1 MKVSELILSSPDKTG
16 FSFEVLPP
24 LRGKSIEHLYKNID
38 ALKEFNPLYIN
49 ITTHRSE
56 MVFKG
61 TADGLYQRVSERSR
75 PGTVAVAAAIQQK
88 YGIPA
93 VPHIICSGFSRTE
106 TEHALIDLNFLG
118 INNLLVLRGDKAK
131 HENRFIPNENG
142 HLHANELADQIN
154 KFNEGYFVDGTPIE
168 SANMNRFSYG
178 VAGYPEKHEEA
189 PNLDIDIKMLK
200 MKVDMGADYIVTQM
214 FFDNQKYFEFV
225 KRCREIGITVPI
237 IPAIKPIVNRNQI
250 TILPKVFHVDL
261 PSDLA
266 IELSKCKDDIQA
278 KEVGVEWC
286 KLQAKE
292 LIKAGVPSIH
302 FYSHNATE
310 SVRQVASD
318 IY

>member
-1 MKVSELILSSPDKTG
+1 MKYIEEYLQLVEKEKLHKVCKEQKQLAHMIRRIFESEADDIFIDEDRVEKYLS
-16 FSFEVLPP
+16 
-24 LRGKSIEHLYKNID
+24 Y
-38 ALKEFNPLYIN
+38 
-49 ITTHRSE
+49 
-56 MVFKG
+56 
-61 TADGLYQRVSERSR
+61 
-75 PGTVAVAAAIQQK
+75 
-88 YGIPA
+88 
-93 VPHIICSGFSRTE
+93 
-106 TEHALIDLNFLG
+106 
-118 INNLLVLRGDKAK
+118 
-131 HENRFIPNENG
+131 
-142 HLHANELADQIN
+142 
-154 KFNEGYFVDGTPIE
+154 
-168 SANMNRFSYG
+168 
-178 VAGYPEKHEEA
+178 
-189 PNLDIDIKMLK
+189 
-200 MKVDMGADYIVTQM
+200 
-214 FFDNQKYFEFV
+214 QKYFDFV

-250 TILPKVFHVDL
+250 AILPKVFHVDL